1 MQTWLQP
8 EGTRVYPGYACRNAS
23 GQWLIPG
30 LEAGV
35 EVAEGIN

>member
-30 LEAGV
+30 LEDGV
-35 EVAEGIN
+35 EVAEGTN